1 MTRPRPNIRTAC
13 TAARPLLLLVAL
25 VLAASASYT
34 VKPGDTL
41 SRIAQRFG
49 VAVGELQRAN
59 GITDPHRVVAGRRLE
74 IPGSAGAAARHRV
87 AAGETLS
94 GIAARYGVSTGALA
108 AANGIQR
115 LDLVREG
122 RTLSIPA
129 RGSGSGGGRA
139 PARAAGRA
147 DVGALIDQTARRYGV
162 DPALAKA
169 VAWQESGW
177 NQGVVSSA
185 GAVGVM
191 QVLPST
197 GRFVSDSLVGR
208 RLDLSNTADNVEAGV
223 AFLDYLQRKTGGDT
237 RATLGGYYQGLRS
250 VRLRGVYPDTVRYA
264 DNVLVLRRRFS

>member
-1 MTRPRPNIRTAC
+1 MTRPRPNVRATC

-25 VLAASASYT
+25 ALACSAGYT
-34 VKPGDTL
+34 VEAGDTL

-49 VAVGELQRAN
+49 VAVGELQQAN
-59 GITDPHRVVAGRRLE
+59 GITDPDRVVAGRRLE
-74 IPGSAGAAARHRV
+74 IPGSPGAAAQHRV

-115 LDLVREG
+115 LDLVHQG
-122 RTLSIPA
+122 RTLSVPA
-129 RGSGSGGGRA
+129 RGGSGGGRA

-197 GRFVSDSLVGR
+197 GSFVSTSLVGR

-223 AFLDYLQRKTGGDT
+223 AFLDYLQGKTGGDT

-264 DNVLVLRRRFS
+264 DNVLVLRGRFS